1 MAISMFDRSDR
12 YEFELTVKHY
22 GIKNEPRSPYD
33 GIRGRDEKKPEEE
46 LKEKLEFKSL
56 TAVEVMRKLLDY
68 VR

>member
-1 MAISMFDRSDR
+1 MALNIGGDR

-22 GIKNEPRSPYD
+22 GKEQKFSPYE
-33 GIRGRDEKKPEEE
+33 REKEPEEKLME
-46 LKEKLEFKSL
+46 NLEFKSL

>member
-12 YEFELTVKHY
+12 YEFELTVKHF
-22 GIKNEPRSPYD
+22 GIKNEPRDMYM
-33 GIRGRDEKKPEEE
+33 GNRDPEEKKPVEE